1 MLWECYL
8 YFMPN
13 RIFICDDTKDI
24 VDLLAS
30 IFRFEFKEV
39 LVFTET
45 DSRNALSRMLV
56 ERPDILIVDIA
67 MPWLSGDQ
75 LIRAIRKD
83 PVLSQIFIICM
94 SANLNGEELALE
106 AGADVFLAKPFD
118 LDPLF
123 TIIHKVLSN
132 L

>member
-1 MLWECYL
+1 
-8 YFMPN
+8 MPN

-30 IFRFEFKEV
+30 IFKFEFKEV
-39 LVFTET
+39 LVFTEI

-75 LIRAIRKD
+75 LIRAVRKD
-83 PVLSQIFIICM
+83 PVLSHIFIICM

-106 AGADVFLAKPFD
+106 SGADVFLAKPFD
-118 LDPLF
+118 LDQLF
-123 TIIHKVLSN
+123 TTIHSGLN
-132 L
+132 RC

>member
-1 MLWECYL
+1 
-8 YFMPN
+8 MPN

-30 IFRFEFKEV
+30 IFKFEFKEV
-39 LVFTET
+39 LVFTEI

-83 PVLSQIFIICM
+83 LVLSQIFIICM